1 METMRLLTVGSLPPE
16 WGGPSRGGV
25 ATFHA
30 SLLSGLL
37 ERRDAV
43 EIVGTLPPTPLA
55 AEVPVPIFARPEGIG
70 RAAFYEGLLERL
82 RPDVVL
88 MNHIANTFGVTH
100 ARLGSPVPAAG
111 VVHSWHNV
119 TFKPA
124 DERESA
130 LALTQEAMS
139 GLAAMVVPSRH
150 ALAEGRGLGLR
161 YPAIADVIHNPLQPL
176 YMGDDVDV
184 HAHKRRDVLYLGSLI
199 PRKEPAALVEAAV
212 LLPTLG
218 VLLVGEGELAV
229 SLRAQIDGLG
239 LGERVRLAGPLPD
252 ADHVQRVRDMLL
264 RARMICLPSRS
275 ESFGLVFIEALACG
289 TPIVGFGPT
298 VREIRDEIGIE
309 IGEPLETGTPQ
320 EIAAAIERVAAA
332 TWDRD
337 LLRRATLDAF
347 GLSKVTDRYVELLSQ
362 LVRQPAMERPQP
374 SQ

>member
-1 METMRLLTVGSLPPE
+1 MRLLTVGSLPPE

-37 ERRDAV
+37 ERGDAV

-55 AEVPVPIFARPEGIG
+55 SEAPVPVFARPEDVG
-70 RAAFYEGLLERL
+70 RAGFYEDLLERL

-124 DERESA
+124 AEEERENA

-139 GLAAMVVPSRH
+139 GLVAMVVPSRH
-150 ALAEGRGLGLR
+150 ALAEGQDLGFH
-161 YPAIADVIHNPLQPL
+161 YPPIADVIHNPLPPL

-184 HAHKRRDVLYLGSLI
+184 HAHERRNVLYLGGLI
-199 PRKEPAALVEAAV
+199 PRKEPAALVEAAA
-212 LLPTLG
+212 LLPELG
-218 VLLVGEGELAV
+218 VLLVGEGELED
-229 SLRAQIDGLG
+229 SLRSRIDGLA
-239 LGERVRLAGPLPD
+239 LDDRVRLAELPD
-252 ADHVQRVRDMLL
+252 ADHLQRVRDLLL
-264 RARMICLPSRS
+264 RARMVCLPSRS

-298 VREIRDEIGIE
+298 VREIRDEVGIE
-309 IGEPLETGTPQ
+309 VGEPLETGTPG
-320 EIAAAIERVAAA
+320 EIAAAIERVEAT

-337 LLRRATLDAF
+337 LLRRATLEAF
-347 GLSKVTDRYVELLSQ
+347 GLPKVTDRYVELFSQ
-362 LVRQPAMERPQP
+362 LVRPPAAAR
-374 SQ
+374 SQVSR